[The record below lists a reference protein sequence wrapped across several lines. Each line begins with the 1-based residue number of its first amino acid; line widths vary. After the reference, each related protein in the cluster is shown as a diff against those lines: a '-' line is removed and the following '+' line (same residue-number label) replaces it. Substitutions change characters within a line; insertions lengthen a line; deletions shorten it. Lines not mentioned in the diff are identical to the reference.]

1 MKRMRRRRFLAL
13 LPVIALATGCGFHLK
28 GEAQLPAETGSIYL
42 SLPDDLSPF
51 AVEMRRA
58 LERSGAVTTTAA
70 SEAATVVRVRVDR
83 TGRRVLA
90 VSARNT
96 PTEFEIYYL
105 LDYTVDRNGTQVVAP
120 QRLEL
125 TRNFSFDESL
135 VLAKGHEEEIL
146 REALARDLADLVL
159 RRLESLPPAPPPAQT
174 GPSL

>member
-1 MKRMRRRRFLAL
+1 MSGRTLAAL
-13 LPVIALATGCGFHLK
+13 LLTIALAAGCGFHLK
-28 GEAQLPAETGSIYL
+28 GNVALPAGLGPIHL

-51 AVEMRRA
+51 AVELRRG
-58 LERSGAVTTTAA
+58 LERADAVTTTSA
-70 SEAATVVRVRVDR
+70 SDAGTVVRVRVDR

-96 PTEFEIYYL
+96 PTEYEIYYL
-105 LDYTVDRNGTQVVAP
+105 LEYTVDRNGTQVVAP

-146 REALARDLADLVL
+146 REALARDLAELVL
-159 RRLESLPPAPPPAQT
+159 RRLESLPPAPSPAQT
-174 GPSL
+174 DPSR